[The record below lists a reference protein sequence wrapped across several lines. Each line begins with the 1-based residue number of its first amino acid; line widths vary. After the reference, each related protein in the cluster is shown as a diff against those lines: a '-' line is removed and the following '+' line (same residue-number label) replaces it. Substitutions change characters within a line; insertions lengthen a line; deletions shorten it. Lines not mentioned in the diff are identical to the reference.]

1 MAIGKIANELTPVI
15 KGLFDKATTK
25 IGEGLF
31 KASNTEMGVP
41 LARSVAVNAV
51 NNLPGFYGGTGA
63 RAKAVATGGIKTA
76 HNMVMEQLNP
86 VTRKTREQFG
96 ISRTTQNVAKKA
108 VKTLES
114 PKVQEIEAR
123 RAELLKLNKNITRA
137 TNQGDEAKVAELT
150 RQRDAIVPLTQAEK
164 EIARETG
171 KEAQGQL
178 SWQFMQNRLQGTP
191 SKILD
196 EKFMEENY
204 LGVLPLNKQNFSDMQ
219 YIKYWETERLP
230 NPNALMSTFFDRI
243 QTAWG
248 DSLNIDRAQM
258 FVKKNFASRA
268 SANIV
273 NEITS
278 NAKVEARVRKA
289 LLKTNQQFDSPES
302 MMEYLNK
309 EMKNPPKFDIKDGAL
324 WFGESFK
331 SSAKELGGVNLQT
344 AVLPD
349 TTAVQVVSDVQ
360 DLFNLRM
367 PAGED
372 GLTVTI
378 PLIKN
383 YRNPKTKPLPEQSLY
398 DKAQKALRTQR
409 SGMFDEFNV
418 MESMRTGEAP
428 TMPAG
433 MGGMTANQTALV
445 KEIAQLKPDRLTI
458 DEWVT
463 YLSKM
468 GIGASIFTPM
478 AEGMLSGS
486 ER

>member
-1 MAIGKIANELTPVI
+1 MAGIAKIVDELTPIVT
-15 KGLFDKATTK
+15 GLFNKAK
-25 IGEGLF
+25 VKVGEGLF
-31 KASNTEMGVP
+31 QASNTEAGIP
-41 LARSVAVNAV
+41 LAKSVAVNAV
-51 NNLPGFYGGTGA
+51 NNMPGFYGGRFA
-63 RAKAVATGGIKTA
+63 RAKAVMVGGAKTA

-96 ISRTTQNVAKKA
+96 ISRTTQNVSKKA

-123 RAELLKLNKNITRA
+123 KKEILKLNKNITRA
-137 TNQGDEAKVAELT
+137 TNQGDEVKVAELT
-150 RQRDAIVPLTQAEK
+150 RQRDAIVTPTPAEK

-171 KEAQGQL
+171 KEVQGQL
-178 SWQFMQNRLQGTP
+178 SYQFMQNKLQGTP

-204 LGVLPLNKQNFSDMQ
+204 LGVLPLNKENFSDMQ
-219 YIKYWETERLP
+219 YIKYWEMERLS
-230 NPNALMSTFFDRI
+230 NPDDLMSTFFDRI
-243 QTAWG
+243 QNAWG
-248 DSLNIDRAQM
+248 DSLNVDRAQM
-258 FVKKNFASRA
+258 FVKKTFASRA

-273 NEITS
+273 NEINS

-349 TTAVQVVSDVQ
+349 TTAIQIVSDVQ

-372 GLTVTI
+372 GLSVTI

-383 YRNPKTKPLPEQSLY
+383 YRNPKNKSLHEQKVFT
-398 DKAQKALRTQR
+398 KAQKVLSEQR
-409 SGMFDEFNV
+409 SGLFDEFNV

-428 TMPAG
+428 AMPAG
-433 MGGMTANQTALV
+433 MGGMSANQTALV
-445 KEIAQLKPDRLTI
+445 KEIAQLKPDSLSLE
-458 DEWVT
+458 EWVA
-463 YLSKM
+463 YLSKL
-468 GIGASIFTPM
+468 GITGGVGY
-478 AEGMLSGS
+478 GMLSGS
-486 ER
+486 EK